1 LRGSERS
8 VTGFQS
14 GILRTCENKGG
25 FAFGSREMK
34 EVFDER
40 LITSTGSETSA
51 QAPAE
56 KALAQAFL

>member
-1 LRGSERS
+1 
-8 VTGFQS
+8 
-14 GILRTCENKGG
+14 
-25 FAFGSREMK
+25 MK